1 MDTHLSQSSN
11 SPEAVLER
19 LETSIE
25 EALHRLIDGG
35 RIDAHHRASAD
46 EFRRRLADMRQ
57 RLKARRGGDVPAH
70 VKSDFDL
77 LAWDFKRWIEHVDR
91 AFESPPLHPLG
102 LGRGAPG

>member
-1 MDTHLSQSSN
+1 MDAHVSQSSD

-19 LETSIE
+19 LEASIE

-35 RIDAHHRASAD
+35 RIDAEHRASAD
-46 EFRRRLADMRQ
+46 EFRRRVGDMQQ
-57 RLKARRGGDVPAH
+57 RLKGGRDAALSAN

-77 LAWDFKRWIEHVDR
+77 LAWDFKRWIASVDK
-91 AFESPPLHPLG
+91 AFENPAQHPLG